1 MSKADLVF
9 KETLQRILDEGVSDE
24 EQQVRT
30 VWKDGAPAHTL
41 SVFGVVNRYNLQE
54 EFPIITLR
62 PTAFY
67 SGLKEILWIYQDK
80 SNNVQLLKDKYNI
93 HWWDAWANQDSN
105 LGRAYG
111 YQMRQVHWY
120 GEKVGYMSQIDK
132 LIYDLKTNPSS
143 RRLILNLYNHHDLH
157 DMTLYPCAF
166 MTMFDV
172 REGKLNMT
180 LTQRSS
186 DYLVAGNI
194 NATQYALLQH
204 MIAQSV
210 GLEVGEFIHYINN
223 CHIYT
228 RHVDQAKEII
238 KREPRPVPKLI
249 IDDTI
254 KHFYRFKPEHFK
266 LEGYNPHPQMKLEV
280 AI

>member
-1 MSKADLVF
+1 MSKADWIY
-9 KETLQRILDEGVSDE
+9 KETIRRILDIGISDE
-24 EQQVRT
+24 GQKVRT
-30 VWKDGAPAHTL
+30 VWKDGTPAHSIST
-41 SVFGVVNRYNLQE
+41 FGIVNRYNLQE
-54 EFPIITLR
+54 EFPIITVR
-62 PTAFY
+62 PTAFK
-67 SGLKEILWIYQDK
+67 SGLKEIMWIYQDK
-80 SNNVQLLKDKYNI
+80 SNDIQLLKDKYNI
-93 HWWDAWANQDSN
+93 HWWDYWANQDNN

-120 GEKVGYMSQIDK
+120 GKDIGYMSQIDK
-132 LIYDLKTNPSS
+132 LIYDLKNNPSS
-143 RRLILNLYNHHDLH
+143 RRLILNLYNHHDLY

-172 REGKLNMT
+172 RDGKLNMT

-186 DYLVAGNI
+186 DYLMAGNI

-210 GLEVGEFIHYINN
+210 GLEVGEFIHFINN

-228 RHVDQAKEII
+228 KHIEAAHELLE
-238 KREPRPVPKLI
+238 REPKKAPKLV
-249 IDDTI
+249 IDKSVKD
-254 KHFYRFKPEHFK
+254 FYDFRPEHFK
-266 LEGYNPHPQMKLEV
+266 LEGYEPHEQIKLEI